1 MKNQLTLN
9 QWLERIEQLHPQDIE
24 LGLERVRA
32 VAERMSLDI
41 RRMKT
46 VVVGGTNGKGST
58 VASLQAIA
66 SKHGLSVGSYTSPHL
81 LAFNERIQ
89 IDAQPV
95 GDDALCRAFGAV
107 EQAREQ
113 TPLTFFEFT
122 TLAALYCFD
131 LYQPHLCLLEVGL
144 GGRLDAVNIVDGDV
158 VIVTN
163 IQMDHEAWLGH
174 DRSAIARE
182 KAGIFRAGVPAICA
196 ELSPPEILRQQ
207 AIEKGS
213 QWLQNG
219 RDFSFAE
226 DSEGWHW
233 QGCDASGRPLKVIG
247 KGSLAVHRDTVAA
260 AIQAALFVI
269 PEPQP
274 VLIALALASV
284 ALAGRCQQLTTRF
297 GFIVLDVAHNPAAAS
312 RLANILAETQ
322 GEGKTHLL
330 FAMLADKSAD
340 QCARALVPVVDGCWW
355 LPQLQASRA
364 LPAAAM
370 AGLLASVEGV
380 GDVHLTEDVATALEL
395 ALTAM
400 TSKDRLVVT
409 GSFYTVAAA
418 MQWLSQRGI
427 GFE

>member
-1 MKNQLTLN
+1 LNKQLNLH
-9 QWLERIEQLHPQDIE
+9 QWLERIEQLHPREIE
-24 LGLERVRA
+24 LGLERVRV
-32 VAERMSLDI
+32 VAERMRLDI
-41 RRMKT
+41 GRMKT

-81 LAFNERIQ
+81 LAFNERIR

-95 GDDALCRAFGAV
+95 SDHALCRAFCAV

-113 TPLTFFEFT
+113 TPLTYFEFT

-144 GGRLDAVNIVDGDV
+144 GGRLDAVNIIDADV
-158 VIVTN
+158 TIVTN
-163 IQMDHEAWLGH
+163 VQMDHEAWLGH
-174 DRSAIARE
+174 DREAIARE

-196 ELSPPEILRQQ
+196 ELSPPEMLHRQ
-207 AIEKGS
+207 AIEKGA

-219 RDFSFAE
+219 EDFSLAG
-226 DSEGWHW
+226 DGEGWHW
-233 QGCDASGRPLKVIG
+233 QGRDASGRPLAVTG
-247 KGSLAVHRDTVAA
+247 NGSLAVHRDAAAA

-274 VLIALALASV
+274 DLIALALASV

-297 GFIVLDVAHNPAAAS
+297 GSIVLDVAHNPAAVS
-312 RLANILAETQ
+312 RLASMLAEIP

-330 FAMLADKSAD
+330 FAMLADKRAD
-340 QCARALVPVVDGCWW
+340 KCARALVPVIDGCWW

-370 AGLLASVEGV
+370 AAVLATVEGV
-380 GDVHLTEDVATALEL
+380 GDVRMADDVATALEL
-395 ALTAM
+395 AFNGM
-400 TSKDRLVVT
+400 TTKDRLVVT
-409 GSFYTVAAA
+409 GSFFTVAAA
-418 MQWLSQRGI
+418 MQWLSQRGTA
-427 GFE
+427 FE